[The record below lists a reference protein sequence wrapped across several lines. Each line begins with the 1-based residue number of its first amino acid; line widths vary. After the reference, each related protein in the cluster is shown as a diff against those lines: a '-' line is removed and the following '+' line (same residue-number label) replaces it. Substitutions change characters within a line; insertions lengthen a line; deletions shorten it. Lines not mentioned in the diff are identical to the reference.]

1 MGRDE
6 QPIYVLNQNIDRKQG
21 RSAQRSNIAAA
32 KAVAEAVRSTLGPS
46 GSDKMLVSGEGK
58 SVIITNDGAT
68 ILREID
74 CQHPAGQILVE
85 VAEVQEEV
93 AYDGTTS
100 SVIIAGS
107 LLGEAETLIGKGIH
121 PTTIC
126 KGYRKAGREAAA
138 YISSMSDD
146 VGLLMEKM
154 SIPQKESLQIIAK
167 TALTGKSAESE
178 IDLIAELA
186 IDAVMQVADG
196 MSSEDKA
203 DLSDIKILTF
213 AGASFADSHILA
225 GVLLEK
231 EPVHTQMPDTI
242 EGKILCLTSDIEVR
256 ELKQEATLSITDP
269 NALEQFLAKEEA
281 ALLEMVDFIVRSN
294 AKIVLCK
301 GAIDELAQHYLHAAG
316 IMACNRVKM
325 SDLELVRRTTGAN
338 LVNSLKDI
346 RVGDLG
352 EGRADKI
359 EYGEHKC
366 IQVSSSG
373 NIDAISPVTVVLRGV
388 SSHTAE
394 ELERAFDDAVG
405 VVSVAFMDNAFLVGG
420 GAAFMYLSKHILE
433 MAKSIGGREQMA
445 IEAFAHALE
454 NVPITLA
461 ENAGAD
467 AVGTMI
473 GLRSAVSQH
482 QAPIYGVNI
491 DGNVADML
499 NLKVIEPTRVISSA
513 VKSATEAAV
522 SILRIDDVL
531 SMKPAGGPMG
541 GMPSMAGMGGL

>member
-21 RSAQRSNIAAA
+21 RTAQRSNIAAA

-74 CQHPAGQILVE
+74 CQHPAGQLMIS

-100 SVIIAGS
+100 SVIVAGS
-107 LLGEAETLIGKGIH
+107 LLAEAEQLISKGIH

-126 KGYRKAGREAAA
+126 KGFKSASKVALEKIESQAKDVEMMMEASNTGKEAAL
-138 YISSMSDD
+138 SM
-146 VGLLMEKM
+146 
-154 SIPQKESLQIIAK
+154 IAK

-178 IDLIAELA
+178 IDQIAGLA
-186 IDAVMQVADG
+186 IDSVMRVG
-196 MSSEDKA
+196 GNGKA
-203 DLSDIKILTF
+203 DLDDIKILTF
-213 AGASFADSHILA
+213 SGASFEDSHILD

-231 EPVHTQMPDTI
+231 EPVHSQMPTSAS
-242 EGKILCLTSDIEVR
+242 GKILCLTSDIEVR
-256 ELKQEATLSITDP
+256 ELKQETTLSITDP

-281 ALLEMVDFIVRSN
+281 ALLEMVDAIKASKS
-294 AKIVLCK
+294 KIVLCK
-301 GAIDELAQHYLHAAG
+301 GAIDELAQHYLQGAG
-316 IMACNRVKM
+316 IIAVNRVKM
-325 SDLELVRRTTGAN
+325 SDLQLVCKATGAK
-338 LVNSLKDI
+338 LINSLKDI
-346 RVGDLG
+346 NQKDLG
-352 EGRADKI
+352 DGATDVV
-359 EYGEHKC
+359 EYGDHKC
-366 IQVSSSG
+366 LHIYGQ
-373 NIDAISPVTVVLRGV
+373 NAHNPSPVSAVLRGV

-394 ELERAFDDAVG
+394 ELERAFDDTVG
-405 VVSVAFMDNAFLVGG
+405 VVSVAYINNQFLVGG
-420 GAAFMYLSKHILE
+420 GASYMGLSRELNSY
-433 MAKSIGGREQMA
+433 AKSVGGREQMA
-445 IEAFAHALE
+445 VEAFARALE
-454 NVPITLA
+454 SVPITLA

-467 AVGTMI
+467 AVDVMI
-473 GLRSAVSQH
+473 QLRHVVAKDGRSIHGIDMSGKVS
-482 QAPIYGVNI
+482 NI
-491 DGNVADML
+491 LAE
-499 NLKVIEPTRVISSA
+499 KVIEPAIVIESA

-541 GMPSMAGMGGL
+541 GMPSMGGMG